1 MQRRISAVLP
11 ARTGAV
17 LPARTGAVLPARTG
31 AALLLC
37 LLALTCPQTRA
48 AEREVIRGHRVSF
61 SPGISGNSL
70 VRPNRTGTVRT
81 PELSLSTVQLCQP
94 DQPCTAC
101 VRARVRLDARVVL
114 RLREVHLHLL
124 ELKSN
129 HQRVLRVLR
138 RGGRGQANS
147 TWDLVYDHFSSGHKV
162 AILHRE
168 NWTPGTWE
176 LTYDCFESDGGHKVA
191 VFLKTIPRRQR
202 LQQSRTYTVEDHRRG
217 PVFSYS
223 LDRGRKAVT
232 VSVFP
237 GPEVKVRLC
246 YRHLFV
252 CDDLPSP
259 VTARINT
266 SQSLNATLSF
276 PFLVPCLCI
285 EVFYLHHDSWRRT
298 ACLSKDFPHA
308 CDDDL
313 WHASKF
319 FHRSSEPS
327 GVMSLEFHHPC
338 PIQLSASL
346 CWRTQGT
353 ALAPCQEIANSTIEE
368 RDSVFRISG
377 VDRHPRLCFK
387 LSYGNSNHV
396 ECPSEAETE
405 WSVEVDPEFLR
416 IHLHITTTIPAS
428 FSAVLCRPE
437 REGAACDPQ
446 LPVHTITRP
455 SGSSEKELHMILGTR
470 AVGLCVQVWRSD
482 SQYFGKRLICP
493 EYAYSRLGLVATAML
508 IVAVSMAMLVF
519 FGYRFARRV
528 RSGSLW
534 TRTPVLLLYTADSEE
549 HVSLVCALAS
559 LLQGELCCEVHL
571 DLWDSS
577 GLGGLGPVPWL
588 YSQREAVWREEG
600 RVLLL
605 WSRGGRELYESW
617 KRGEQQRQQQPAD
630 LLRNTAPKT
639 QADPHG
645 IFQTALACLHSDVE
659 SGRAGDYALL
669 YFDGSQR
676 DIPDSFKGVPRFKLP
691 RQGGGLLQELH
702 RGDPWACWLRLGI
715 AGLQHSEAGRRLE
728 ERARMCRLLEAE
740 RAGLTEEPE
749 FDKSDELLIHR
760 GDPAIGEKRTG
771 I

>member
-1 MQRRISAVLP
+1 M
-11 ARTGAV
+11 
-17 LPARTGAVLPARTG
+17 
-31 AALLLC
+31 
-37 LLALTCPQTRA
+37 
-48 AEREVIRGHRVSF
+48 
-61 SPGISGNSL
+61 SPGIYGNSL
-70 VRPNRTGTVRT
+70 VQPNRTGIVRT
-81 PELSLSTVQLCQP
+81 PELSLSTVQLCHP

-101 VRARVRLDARVVL
+101 VRTRVRLDTRVVL
-114 RLREVHLHLL
+114 RLHELHLHLL

-129 HQRVLRVLR
+129 HQRALRVLR

-147 TWDLVYDHFSSGHKV
+147 RHRRLQWDLVYDHFSSGHKM

-168 NWTPGTWE
+168 NSTSPPGTWE

-191 VFLKTIPRRQR
+191 VFLKTIPQRQR
-202 LQQSRTYTVEDHRRG
+202 LQLKRIYTVEDHRRG

-246 YRHLFV
+246 YRQLFV

-266 SQSLNATLSF
+266 SQSLNATLSI

-285 EVFYLHHDSWRRT
+285 EVYYLHRDSWRRT
-298 ACLSKDFPHA
+298 VCPFKDSPHT

-313 WHASKF
+313 W
-319 FHRSSEPS
+319 RSSTFRHHGSEPS
-327 GVMSLEFHHPC
+327 GVMSLEFSHPC

-353 ALAPCQEIANSTIEE
+353 ALAPCQEIANSSIEE
-368 RDSVFRISG
+368 RDSVFSVSG

-428 FSAVLCRPE
+428 FSAVLCSPE
-437 REGAACDPQ
+437 REGAGCDPQ

-455 SGSSEKELHMILGTR
+455 TGSSEKELHMILGTR
-470 AVGLCVQVWRSD
+470 ALGRCVQVWRSD
-482 SQYFGKRLICP
+482 SRYFGKRLICP
-493 EYAYSRLGLVATAML
+493 EYAYGRLGLVATAML
-508 IVAVSMAMLVF
+508 IVAVSTAMLVF
-519 FGYRFARRV
+519 FGYRFTQRV
-528 RSGSLW
+528 LSGSLW

-605 WSRGGRELYESW
+605 WSRGGKELYESW
-617 KRGEQQRQQQPAD
+617 KRGKQQPAD
-630 LLRNTAPKT
+630 LLRNMAPKT

-645 IFQTALACLHSDVE
+645 IFQAALACLHSDVE
-659 SGRAGDYALL
+659 SGRAGGYTLV
-669 YFDGSQR
+669 YFDGSKR

-702 RGDPWACWLRLGI
+702 RGDTRACWLRLGI
-715 AGLQHSEAGRRLE
+715 AGVQHSEAGRRLV
-728 ERARMCRLLEAE
+728 ERARLCQLLEAE

-749 FDKSDELLIHR
+749 FDKSDKLLIQR
-760 GDPAIGEKRTG
+760 GDAVIGEKRTG